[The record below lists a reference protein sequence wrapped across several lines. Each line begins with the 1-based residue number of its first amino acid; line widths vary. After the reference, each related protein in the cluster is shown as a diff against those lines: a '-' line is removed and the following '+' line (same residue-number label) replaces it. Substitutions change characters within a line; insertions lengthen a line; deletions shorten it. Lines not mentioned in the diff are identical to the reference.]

1 MPIVTVSGQVGAG
14 AREAGRPAANQLG
27 IDYVDQE
34 ILVEAAR
41 VMGVPMESV
50 VPFDERTASRGE
62 RLAAMLRRFFETSAA
77 AGAAEP
83 MLGSG
88 GLDVLLSRTYGEVA
102 SGEGLQEVSDETYL
116 ATLSGIVSDLA
127 AQGNVLIIGR
137 GSQVILK
144 DCPGALHVLLVA
156 PLDQRVAF
164 IAEREALSKE
174 AATKRV
180 HDGDRGRAAFHHKF
194 FKVDVDNPA
203 LYHLTLNTG
212 RLSIEDAAQLIHDV
226 ARRIGGSSAPTIG

>member
-1 MPIVTVSGQVGAG
+1 MPVVTVSGQVGAG
-14 AREAGRPAANQLG
+14 AREAGRVAARQLG

-62 RLAAMLRRFFETSAA
+62 RLAAMLRRFFESSAA

-102 SGEGLQEVSDETYL
+102 LGEGLQELSDGTYI
-116 ATLSGIVSDLA
+116 ATLSGIVTDLA
-127 AQGNVLIIGR
+127 AHGNVLIIGR

-156 PLDQRVAF
+156 PLEHRVAF
-164 IAEREALSKE
+164 IAEREELGKE
-174 AATKRV
+174 AAAKRV
-180 HDGDRGRAAFHHKF
+180 HDGDKGRAAFHHKF
-194 FKVDVDNPA
+194 FKIDVDNPS
-203 LYHLTLNTG
+203 LYHVTLNTG
-212 RLSIEDAAQLIHDV
+212 RFPIEDVSQLIHDA
-226 ARRIGGSSAPTIG
+226 ARRVADLSP